1 MQEKNTKKEEAPQTM
16 SKYGCFPVEN
26 DVISAVQ
33 MENAIV
39 AISAYL
45 RQLPKR
51 MYEESVIRRKRNRMI
66 KLFVRKPDRQV
77 TVRDDN
83 EIINHNERGKQ

>member
-1 MQEKNTKKEEAPQTM
+1 M